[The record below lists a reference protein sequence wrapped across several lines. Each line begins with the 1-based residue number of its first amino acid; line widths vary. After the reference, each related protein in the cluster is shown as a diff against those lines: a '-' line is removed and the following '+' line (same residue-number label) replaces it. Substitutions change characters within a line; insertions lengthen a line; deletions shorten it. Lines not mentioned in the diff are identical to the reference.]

1 MKKSLFD
8 QKQVLLWVQFLLI
21 FFLFLAGTAIASSP
35 EHGASGAKHWLNT
48 DWYRVMNFTVL
59 IAALFFLLRK
69 PVSQALNGRIE
80 GIKTEL
86 EELEEKKKEAEK
98 KLVQYNEQIA
108 TLEQEAE
115 KIIAEYKRQGEAARE
130 RILDATKK
138 AAAKMEDQAKKTI
151 ENEFK
156 NAKLR
161 LQEDILEK
169 ALTKA
174 EALVKDKITSEDQDR
189 LVDEYLDKVVA

>member
-1 MKKSLFD
+1 MKKNRFERQQILKWL
-8 QKQVLLWVQFLLI
+8 Q
-21 FFLFLAGTAIASSP
+21 FFLMLSLCLAGTAIAASP
-35 EHGASGAKHWLNT
+35 EHSEGKHWLNT

-59 IAALFFLLRK
+59 IGGLFFLLRK

-86 EELEEKKKEAEK
+86 EELEVKKKEAEK
-98 KLVQYNEQIA
+98 KLAQYNEQIA
-108 TLEQEAE
+108 TLDSEAE
-115 KIIAEYKRQGEAARE
+115 KIIAEYKKQGEAARD
-130 RILDATKK
+130 RILEESKK
-138 AAAKMEDQAKKTI
+138 AAAKLEEQAKRTI

-156 NAKLR
+156 NAKLQ

-174 EALVKDKITSEDQDR
+174 EELVKERITSEDQDR
-189 LVDEYLDKVVA
+189 LVVEYLDKVVA